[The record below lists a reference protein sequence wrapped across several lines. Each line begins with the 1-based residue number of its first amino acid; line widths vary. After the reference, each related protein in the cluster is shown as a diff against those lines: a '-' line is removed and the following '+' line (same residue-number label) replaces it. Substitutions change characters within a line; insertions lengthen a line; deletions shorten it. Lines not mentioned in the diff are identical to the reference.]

1 MNTMKKRGCQ
11 ILVLFMTAGM
21 LTGCGDGTPKLED
34 ALKKTASY
42 EMKTVE
48 DPASDAL
55 GGEWTVMALARSGE
69 EVDENYFE
77 KYRANVEK
85 RVKEQEGVL
94 SENRYT
100 EYSRAVLALKSIG
113 KDPTDIGGYD
123 IEKPL
128 EDFDTVVSQG
138 LNGAIYALLALNADD
153 PDANKDGELEQK
165 YLDYIVEKE
174 KDDGGFSLDDNATN
188 GDVDLTAMTLQ
199 CLEPYQD
206 ENDVKEVIDKGVEFL
221 ADTQDDDGGYTAYGA
236 KSSESISQTVI
247 ALSAVGVDCN
257 EDERFQKDGKG
268 LYDTLMTFCQK
279 DGSFKHILDGE
290 SDPMATDQAFCAM
303 VAYQRY
309 QNKKNSFFDMTDHR
323 YTEEKTVPQKITE
336 LQEQLE
342 TIIKG
347 KKEITDKILMA
358 VLAKGHVLLEDVPG
372 VGKTTTALA
381 LSRLMGMDFNRIQF
395 TPDVVPSDVTGFTM
409 YDKQSG
415 QFLYRPGAVMCNLL
429 LADEINRT
437 SSKTQ
442 SALLEVMEEGR
453 VTVDGETHT
462 VPAPFVVIATEN
474 PVGSSGTQ
482 LLPESQ
488 LDRFMIS
495 VSMGYP
501 DHQSLVELLRD
512 RQKVNP
518 LEHAKTV
525 LTREEVLNLQK
536 KVQEVYV
543 ADVVLDY
550 IAKLAEATRD
560 HELITLGL
568 SPRGTLALCRMTKA
582 AAYMKE
588 RDYVVPQDVKDVFKD
603 VAAHRMILDSKA
615 RYQEKTA
622 REILDEIL
630 DSVPEPKVEG

>member
-138 LNGAIYALLALNADD
+138 LNGAIYALMALNADN

-257 EDERFQKDGKG
+257 ENERFQKDGKG

-323 YTEEKTVPQKITE
+323 
-336 LQEQLE
+336 
-342 TIIKG
+342 
-347 KKEITDKILMA
+347 
-358 VLAKGHVLLEDVPG
+358 
-372 VGKTTTALA
+372 
-381 LSRLMGMDFNRIQF
+381 
-395 TPDVVPSDVTGFTM
+395 
-409 YDKQSG
+409 
-415 QFLYRPGAVMCNLL
+415 
-429 LADEINRT
+429 
-437 SSKTQ
+437 
-442 SALLEVMEEGR
+442 
-453 VTVDGETHT
+453 
-462 VPAPFVVIATEN
+462 
-474 PVGSSGTQ
+474 
-482 LLPESQ
+482 
-488 LDRFMIS
+488 
-495 VSMGYP
+495 
-501 DHQSLVELLRD
+501 
-512 RQKVNP
+512 
-518 LEHAKTV
+518 
-525 LTREEVLNLQK
+525 
-536 KVQEVYV
+536 
-543 ADVVLDY
+543 
-550 IAKLAEATRD
+550 
-560 HELITLGL
+560 
-568 SPRGTLALCRMTKA
+568 
-582 AAYMKE
+582 
-588 RDYVVPQDVKDVFKD
+588 
-603 VAAHRMILDSKA
+603 
-615 RYQEKTA
+615 
-622 REILDEIL
+622 
-630 DSVPEPKVEG
+630 

>member
-174 KDDGGFSLDDNATN
+174 KDDGGFSLDDNAEN

-247 ALSAVGVDCN
+247 ALSTYGVDCN
-257 EDERFQKDGKG
+257 EDSRFKKDGKG
-268 LYDTLMTFCQK
+268 LYDRLMEFSTG
-279 DGSFKHILDGE
+279 DGGFAHIPKGE
-290 SDPMATDQAFCAM
+290 ADPLATDQAFCALA
-303 VAYQRY
+303 AYHRLQEK
-309 QNKKNSFFDMTDHR
+309 QNSLYNMTDN
-323 YTEEKTVPQKITE
+323 K
-336 LQEQLE
+336 
-342 TIIKG
+342 
-347 KKEITDKILMA
+347 
-358 VLAKGHVLLEDVPG
+358 
-372 VGKTTTALA
+372 
-381 LSRLMGMDFNRIQF
+381 
-395 TPDVVPSDVTGFTM
+395 
-409 YDKQSG
+409 
-415 QFLYRPGAVMCNLL
+415 
-429 LADEINRT
+429 
-437 SSKTQ
+437 
-442 SALLEVMEEGR
+442 
-453 VTVDGETHT
+453 
-462 VPAPFVVIATEN
+462 
-474 PVGSSGTQ
+474 
-482 LLPESQ
+482 
-488 LDRFMIS
+488 
-495 VSMGYP
+495 
-501 DHQSLVELLRD
+501 
-512 RQKVNP
+512 
-518 LEHAKTV
+518 
-525 LTREEVLNLQK
+525 
-536 KVQEVYV
+536 
-543 ADVVLDY
+543 
-550 IAKLAEATRD
+550 
-560 HELITLGL
+560 
-568 SPRGTLALCRMTKA
+568 
-582 AAYMKE
+582 
-588 RDYVVPQDVKDVFKD
+588 
-603 VAAHRMILDSKA
+603 
-615 RYQEKTA
+615 
-622 REILDEIL
+622 
-630 DSVPEPKVEG
+630 